1 MTVQAEERVGR
12 GCPNAPAAE
21 RHVVGQVVISAILD
35 GGQLLRRADRLP
47 GLVCVAAA
55 IMRAARAA
63 DGMAVRVGSGH
74 ANRPARRDVEEVVLA
89 RVTVKILLIVEI
101 RAGGDGNAFVGRQI
115 LRGHADGRVGGQM
128 IRADGD
134 GLVAAQIDIAGTRS
148 LLVSGNLHRAGDG
161 AAAIRIYA
169 AAIFRIVAG
178 DAAAGHGEG
187 AAAANMHAAAAAAA
201 IAACVV
207 AADRSAVHI
216 EFAAA
221 PHIHSSTVPDGG
233 VIGDAAAVHGKGAVI
248 PHPYAAASPSDV
260 FTAGSGVAG
269 DAAAVHDEIAIL
281 AQIHTVAKER

>member
-47 GLVCVAAA
+47 GLACVAAA
-55 IMRAARAA
+55 VLTARAA
-63 DGMAVRVGSGH
+63 DGMVVRVGSGH
-74 ANRPARRDVEEVVLA
+74 ADRPVRRDVEEVVLA

-115 LRGHADGRVGGQM
+115 LRGHANGRVGGQM

-161 AAAIRIYA
+161 EAAIRIYA

-178 DAAAGHGEG
+178 DSAVTGHGEG
-187 AAAANMHAAAAAAA
+187 AAAANMHAAAVVACAVASDHSAGHSEGAAANMHTAAAAAA

-207 AADRSAVHI
+207 AADLSAVHI
-216 EFAAA
+216 EFAAVL
-221 PHIHSSTVPDGG
+221 TVG
-233 VIGDAAAVHGKGAVI
+233 
-248 PHPYAAASPSDV
+248 
-260 FTAGSGVAG
+260 
-269 DAAAVHDEIAIL
+269 
-281 AQIHTVAKER
+281 